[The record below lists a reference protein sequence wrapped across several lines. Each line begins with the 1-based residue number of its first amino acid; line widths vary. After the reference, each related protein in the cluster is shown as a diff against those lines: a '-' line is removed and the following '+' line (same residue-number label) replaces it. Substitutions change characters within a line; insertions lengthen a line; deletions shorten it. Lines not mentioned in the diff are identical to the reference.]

1 MAKSALSKLVKAFN
15 TPQHDYKLNTQIFGQ
30 FDADK
35 VAKELNLEEIGA
47 EKGKK
52 NQPAAD
58 SQIPDEIETQILER
72 IEAQKSKA
80 HDAAVDQIH
89 LYNERI
95 ASLDFEGHFSDL
107 RRTGPLAI
115 SEIQAR
121 IHLGL
126 NQMYPRRNK
135 LLNEMKAFDH
145 FRKENG
151 LEYKTAKI
159 TSNYEKT
166 LRILIIVIL
175 IFSETYFNATYLAK
189 GSTQGLIGGIIE
201 AASFTLLNI
210 GFSII
215 ITHFVI
221 KQIVRR
227 GLFWK
232 FLGLT
237 GIAVWLILIIG
248 INLAL
253 AHYREV
259 ASTFL
264 EGAGADIL
272 ARILNSPLGL
282 TELESWMLFA
292 TAMLFATIALVDI
305 LTFSDIY
312 PGYTRQQKHFDEV
325 EEDYINEFESL
336 KEVLDEIKE
345 DYEDNLNEIGNALT
359 SRQRELVRILSGL
372 GKLKSLYNAHHE
384 QLQRA
389 SDALFSYYFQANREA
404 RTEPPPE
411 RFNNRNMV
419 IKMELTSDKALQ
431 DSATKKINRRIA
443 EAKKF
448 LEKQIESV
456 LDEYLKG
463 IHQYQNLDI
472 INIKFG
478 YGEETKKKVEEIP
491 Q

>member
-1 MAKSALSKLVKAFN
+1 MAKSALSKLVENFK
-15 TPQHDYKLNTQIFGQ
+15 TPQHDHKLNTQILGQ

-35 VAKELNLEEIGA
+35 VAKELKLEEIGA

-52 NQPAAD
+52 NQPSAE
-58 SQIPDEIETQILER
+58 SQRRDEIESQILER
-72 IEAQKSKA
+72 IEAAKSTA
-80 HDAAVDQIH
+80 HEAAVDQIH
-89 LYNERI
+89 LYNDRI
-95 ASLDFEGHFSDL
+95 ANLDFEGHFLEL
-107 RRTGPLAI
+107 RRAGPETI
-115 SEIQAR
+115 SEIQAK

-126 NQMYPRRNK
+126 NEMYPRRNK
-135 LLNEMKAFDH
+135 LLDAMKAFDH

-151 LEYKTAKI
+151 LEHKTAKI
-159 TSNYEKT
+159 TSNYEKI

-232 FLGLT
+232 LLGLI
-237 GIAVWLILIIG
+237 GIALWLVLIIG
-248 INLAL
+248 INLGL

-259 ASTFL
+259 ASTFF

-272 ARILNSPLGL
+272 IRILNSPFGL

-292 TAMLFATIALVDI
+292 TAMLFATITLVDI

-312 PGYTRQQKHFDEV
+312 PGYTRQQKILDEV
-325 EEDYINEFESL
+325 EEDYIVEFENM
-336 KEVLDEIKE
+336 KEELDEIKE
-345 DYEDNLNEIGNALT
+345 DYKDNLNTIGNALS
-359 SRQRELVRILSGL
+359 SRQRELTRILSGL
-372 GKLKSLYNAHHE
+372 SKLKSLYNVHHE

-389 SDALFSYYFQANREA
+389 SDALFSYYFEANREA
-404 RTEPPPE
+404 RTEPPPD
-411 RFNNRNMV
+411 RFNKRDMV
-419 IKMELTSDKALQ
+419 TNMELTSDKALH
-431 DSATKKINRRIA
+431 DSATKKINRRIT

-448 LEKQIESV
+448 LEKQIQSV
-456 LDEYLKG
+456 LDEYMNG

-472 INIKFG
+472 LNIKYA
-478 YGEETKKKVEEIP
+478 YGEETKKKDEEI
-491 Q
+491 QQ